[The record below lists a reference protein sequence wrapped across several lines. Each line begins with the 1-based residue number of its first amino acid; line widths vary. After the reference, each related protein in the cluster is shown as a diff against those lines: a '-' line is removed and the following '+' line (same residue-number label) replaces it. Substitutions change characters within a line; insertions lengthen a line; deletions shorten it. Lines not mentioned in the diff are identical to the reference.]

1 MWSRRAAEITG
12 ESAGFDVEDL
22 EGDFDPAQYDQ
33 AMLRAF
39 GEQYY
44 EQGEG
49 EGKPEFSDSGEGQ

>member
-1 MWSRRAAEITG
+1 M
-12 ESAGFDVEDL
+12 EDL